1 MYSNSN
7 FLGDLQSKI
16 EESSSTEALITGE
29 EAENN
34 PETAELRNL
43 NLNLNLDQ
51 DMSRTRDP
59 TKTDEIGLEENWFKN
74 LNLEQIKVETGDWN
88 SDSEFGD
95 SISTC
100 SSSNSGYT
108 RGKDGSRR
116 EDGSNHSSSESQLW
130 DKVYLPLPIPAW
142 MTIRNKFK
150 YKLESIQRV
159 KEFKK

>member
-1 MYSNSN
+1 MYFNSN

-16 EESSSTEALITGE
+16 EESSSTEALITGV

-34 PETAELRNL
+34 PETTEHRNL

-51 DMSRTRDP
+51 DMSRTRDSNKDP

-95 SISTC
+95 SVSIC
-100 SSSNSGYT
+100 SSSSSGYT

-116 EDGSNHSSSESQLW
+116 EEGSNHSSSESQLW
-130 DKVYLPLPIPAW
+130 DKVYIPLPPPHI
-142 MTIRNKFK
+142 
-150 YKLESIQRV
+150 
-159 KEFKK
+159 